1 MTRVTP
7 VTPVTPAPDELITRA
22 RAWLAE
28 DPDPTT
34 RAELEGMLAASDH
47 AALVD
52 HFGSRLEF
60 GTAGLRGPLGVGPNR
75 MNRALVRR
83 AAAGLARYL
92 KAHDL
97 ASPGVVVGH
106 DARHRSDEFAADA
119 AAVFVGA
126 GVPASLMP
134 RALPT
139 PLLAYAVGR
148 LGAAAGLM
156 ITASHNPPGDNG
168 LKVYL
173 GDGAQIADPVDQH
186 VSSEIDAVTSL
197 VGVRLA
203 PVGAVK
209 VLDDAIVDQYVADA
223 EKQSFTPSSRNVDVV
238 YTPLHGVGGP
248 VALRVLAG
256 AGFQRVAE
264 VTEQAQPDPDFPTVA
279 FPNPEEPGALDL
291 AIGLASR
298 RQADLVMA
306 NDPDADRLGAAVPNR
321 QQTGWHILRGDEIG
335 VLLADHILRH
345 TGGDDRLVATTIVS
359 STLLARMAEAAGVHY
374 AETLTGFKWIARA
387 AFERPDLRFVFGYE
401 EALGYCAGTMVR
413 DKDGITAAL
422 LLAEL
427 VAELGSGGKPRTVH
441 DRLDELAAEHGAHV
455 TDQWSIRLP
464 GPSGLAKVVALMSR
478 LRLAPPAQLA
488 GRPVT
493 EVQDLLAGAGGSLPP
508 SDVVVLRL
516 GRSRVMVRP
525 SGTEPKLKVYFEAVE
540 PVRDSDVGR
549 ARAAAADTV
558 GRLRQAMA
566 GTMGLDADSR

>member
-1 MTRVTP
+1 
-7 VTPVTPAPDELITRA
+7 
-22 RAWLAE
+22 
-28 DPDPTT
+28 
-34 RAELEGMLAASDH
+34 MLASSDH
-47 AALVD
+47 AALID
-52 HFGSRLEF
+52 CFGSRLEF

-92 KAHDL
+92 EAHGL
-97 ASPGVVVGH
+97 ASSGVIVGY

-119 AAVFVGA
+119 AAVVVGE

-139 PLLAYAVGR
+139 PLLAYAVGQ

-173 GDGAQIADPVDQH
+173 GDGAQIAAPVDRD
-186 VSSEIDAVTSL
+186 VSAEIDAVTSL

-203 PVGAVK
+203 PACDVK
-209 VLDDAIVDQYVADA
+209 VLDDAIVDRYVADA
-223 EKQSFTPSSRNVDVV
+223 ERQSLAPSSRDVDIV

-256 AGFQRVAE
+256 AGFRRVAE
-264 VTEQAQPDPDFPTVA
+264 VAQQAQPDPDFPTVA

-298 RQADLVMA
+298 RQADLVLA
-306 NDPDADRLGAAVPNR
+306 NDPDADRLGAAVPDR
-321 QQTGWHILRGDEIG
+321 QQTGWQILRGDEIG

-345 TGGDDRLVATTIVS
+345 TSGDDRLVATTIVS
-359 STLLARMAEAAGVHY
+359 SSLLERIADAAGVHY

-387 AFERPDLRFVFGYE
+387 GLDRPDLRFVFGYE

-427 VAELGSGGKPRTVH
+427 VADLGSGGTPRTVH

-455 TDQWSIRLP
+455 ADQWSIRLP
-464 GPSGLAKVVALMSR
+464 GPTGKARVAALMSR
-478 LRLAPPAQLA
+478 LRQALPTELGGQS
-488 GRPVT
+488 VT
-493 EVQDLLAGAGGSLPP
+493 EVQDLLAGAGGYLLAGAGGSLPP
-508 SDVVVLRL
+508 SDVLVLRL

-525 SGTEPKLKVYFEAVE
+525 SGTEPKLKLYFEAVE
-540 PVRDSDVGR
+540 PVRDADVGR
-549 ARAAAADTV
+549 ARAAATDTV
-558 GRLRQAMA
+558 RRLRQAMA
-566 GTMGLDADSR
+566 ETMGLDSA